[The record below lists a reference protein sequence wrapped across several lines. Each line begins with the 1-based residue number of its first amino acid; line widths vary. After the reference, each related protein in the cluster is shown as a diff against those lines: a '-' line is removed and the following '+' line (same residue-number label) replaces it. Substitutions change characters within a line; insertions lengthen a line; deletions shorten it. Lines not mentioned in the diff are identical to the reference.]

1 MCAKRFYLVYALYS
15 MHIYMYMY
23 KSKVSFTTLFVFYH
37 SCPEVPEPTMR
48 LMGGKS
54 PNEGRVEVS
63 ISGGRRV
70 VVYFHYFPYWGRV
83 CDTTWDINDAN
94 VACRQLGYVRA
105 MIATGRGAFGNGTA
119 EHRVSGLV

>member
-1 MCAKRFYLVYALYS
+1 MRFYLLYALYT
-15 MHIYMYMY
+15 MHAYMYQ
-23 KSKVSFTTLFVFYH
+23 SKVSFTTLFH
-37 SCPEVPEPTMR
+37 SCPEVPEPTIR
-48 LMGGKS
+48 LVGGKS

-70 VVYFHYFPYWGRV
+70 VVYFHYLPYWGRV

-105 MIATGRGAFGNGTA
+105 MIATGGGAFGNGTA